1 MVVQG
6 VGEGRQGFSEAL
18 KGHSLVEQAAY
29 VALLGHDPM
38 EWLASTGDELQIRT
52 AVLAKAL
59 ELDGKRRLDQLKFL
73 SEQFKAVR
81 EQIANIRF

>member
-1 MVVQG
+1 
-6 VGEGRQGFSEAL
+6 
-18 KGHSLVEQAAY
+18 
-29 VALLGHDPM
+29 M

-81 EQIANIRF
+81 EQIAHIGL